1 MNTIYQVSLEKLRHE
16 TLRPLFEAL
25 ERACAAVGLDFY
37 LVGAVAR
44 DIWMTGV
51 HDLEPSRATRDVDLA
66 VLVPTEAE
74 YTRLKEALL
83 GEGTFSE
90 SPRNPLTLFF
100 EGKITVDL
108 MPFGGVEVADGQVHL
123 HRGQGVARFAV
134 NGFAEVNEQATA
146 WVAVDDTLRFRVCTL
161 PGILVLKWIAFDDR
175 PEHRL
180 KDLEDIAFILKNYD
194 QIAGDALFT
203 DHFDLLEDSDSL
215 EATAARIAGRD
226 VRPLLSDSEAL
237 RTRVAAILDR
247 AMAEGETG
255 VVVRQMQRAQFSHRP
270 ADVVLGLLEHFRQ
283 GLDDPLTTA

>member
-1 MNTIYQVSLEKLRHE
+1 M
-16 TLRPLFEAL
+16 RPVFAAID
-25 ERACAAVGLDFY
+25 RACADIGLDFY

-44 DIWMTGV
+44 DIWMTGKYG
-51 HDLEPSRATRDVDLA
+51 LAPARATRDVDLA

-74 YTRLKEALL
+74 YVRLKEVLIR
-83 GEGTFSE
+83 EGTFTQSA
-90 SPRNPLTLFF
+90 RNPLTLFF

-108 MPFGGVEVADGQVHL
+108 MPFGGLEVADGQVHL

-134 NGFAEVNEQATA
+134 NGFAEVNEQATE
-146 WVAVDDTLRFRVCTL
+146 WVVVDDALRFRVCTL

-203 DHFDLLEDSDSL
+203 DHFDVLEASDSV

-226 VRPLLSDSEAL
+226 LRPLLATSEAL
-237 RTRVAAILDR
+237 RARVVGILDR
-247 AMAEGETG
+247 ALAAGEMG
-255 VVVRQMQRAQFSHRP
+255 LVVRQMQRTQFSHRP